1 VPPDAAPD
9 EDVNGLGSETIPRDD
24 EAAPTSRYARHVPT
38 DLPLPGDAL
47 IVRSPRADLP
57 VVDDVESVRADAV
70 RNRSML
76 LTAAQRL
83 VEQHGASGVTMDEVA
98 RAAGVG
104 KGTVFRRFGTRA
116 GLMRSL
122 LDHSETEMQRS
133 FLSGPPPLGPGAP
146 ARERLV
152 AYGRA
157 RLAMVCAHL
166 DILTE
171 ADEAAGPLRLDHPA
185 RRVSAIHVQ
194 SLLVELGFT
203 APAVAVREAVMAPL
217 EPAVVGFLL
226 HREGMT
232 LEEMGDHFEEF
243 VRSLHP

>member
-1 VPPDAAPD
+1 VPIDP
-9 EDVNGLGSETIPRDD
+9 
-24 EAAPTSRYARHVPT
+24 
-38 DLPLPGDAL
+38 PLPGDAL
-47 IVRSPRADLP
+47 SVHPSRPDLP
-57 VVDDVESVRADAV
+57 VVGDIESVRADAV

-83 VEQHGASGVTMDEVA
+83 VEENGAAAVTMDEVA

-116 GLMRSL
+116 GLMRAL
-122 LDHSETEMQRS
+122 LDHSETEMQRA

-185 RRVSAIHVQ
+185 RRFSAIHVQ
-194 SLLVELGFT
+194 SLLVELGYT

-226 HREGMT
+226 HREGMPV
-232 LEEMGDHFEEF
+232 ERIGDHFEEF
-243 VRSLHP
+243 VRSLQP

>member
-1 VPPDAAPD
+1 M
-9 EDVNGLGSETIPRDD
+9 S
-24 EAAPTSRYARHVPT
+24 T

-47 IVRSPRADLP
+47 TVRRPTADLP
-57 VVDDVESVRADAV
+57 VVDGVESVRADAV

-76 LTAAQRL
+76 LDAAQRL
-83 VEQHGASGVTMDEVA
+83 VEAHGAAAVTMDEVA

-122 LDHSETEMQRS
+122 LDHSETEMQRA
-133 FLSGPPPLGPGAP
+133 FLAGPPPLGPGAP

-171 ADEAAGPLRLDHPA
+171 ADEAAGALRLDHPA

-194 SLLVELGFT
+194 ALLVELGFP
-203 APAVAVREAVMAPL
+203 APAIAIREAVMAPL

-226 HREGMT
+226 RREGMS
-232 LEEMGDHFEEF
+232 LEQLGDSFEELI
-243 VRSLHP
+243 RSLRP